1 MTVPERW
8 EEFTPEMRDALLR
21 VSRDELTADEA
32 REQLLRRRERGVAVG
47 GDGPGRVLA
56 FPDKHLAPQ
65 GERESAVA
73 SPRGTGLEPAPEPLE
88 GELLT
93 DEESAAVD
101 ARLHQRV
108 TRVVHQIITLVVVVG
123 ESERTSTAL
132 GKAVV
137 RIFWT
142 IIQGFGS
149 WIRRA
154 YDGLTHGVYRR
165 QIKAHESM
173 GNQDQLADW
182 VDRYHKARD
191 QRHKR
196 ILNLPMA
203 AFGVVQVAVGA
214 LAALIG
220 LVILLGVFVAVSG
233 AGPFMSVIHGALELM
248 NWGTTVTMMSWRPL
262 VIASPA
268 FLVIG
273 AYLEGRRCKTPGWLA
288 TTADAD
294 VDVTID
300 ETSIA
305 NALKALRIPQ
315 INEYLKLG
323 FPIQFITT
331 ARRDGRGTHAVVR
344 LPSGVTA
351 DMIAQPQRRAQFA
364 GSLYRATKEVWL
376 KTGSEASVLDI
387 WAADK
392 GALAEGAGPYPL
404 LEKGSVDVFKGVPFG
419 KTLRGDPILAPVIGR
434 NTIVGGIPGQG
445 KSSAARVIMVGFAL
459 DPTAELRI
467 WVPDSNFD
475 FDAFQPRCSRYVMG
489 AEPEKIAEILAHLQ
503 ELHAEVQTRG
513 DLLVKY
519 RIPEVTREWAS
530 KDVGLHPLACLLE
543 EAHVAFQDPNYG
555 QDICQLVVDIV
566 RLGRKRG
573 IHLIVSTQ
581 APTKDSIPRDV
592 TRNCSNGIAFS
603 VGDHVA
609 NDALLGA
616 GAYRGGHRATELI
629 PGTDIGTALVKGFS
643 GQRSEMVQAY
653 FLSVED
659 KHDQVT
665 PIIKRSL
672 EAMDRR
678 GVRQIPAEAPT
689 AIGVVRDLL
698 EDLDEVL
705 NNEPVRAA
713 DVPALLSR
721 LAPEWVPYRRM
732 TGKTLRVELAKRGVK
747 VASTGNVWPVDP
759 VAVRQALAT
768 RSTEDLDD
776 WSS

>member
-1 MTVPERW
+1 M
-8 EEFTPEMRDALLR
+8 
-21 VSRDELTADEA
+21 
-32 REQLLRRRERGVAVG
+32 VG
-47 GDGPGRVLA
+47 GDGEGRVIT
-56 FPDKHLAPQ
+56 FPDKHLAPR

-93 DEESAAVD
+93 DEESTAVD
-101 ARLHQRV
+101 ARLHHRV

-123 ESERTSTAL
+123 ESERTSTAV
-132 GKAVV
+132 GKAFARV
-137 RIFWT
+137 FWAT
-142 IIQGFGS
+142 VQGFWS
-149 WIRRA
+149 WISRA

-173 GNQDQLADW
+173 GNQEQLADW
-182 VDRYHKARD
+182 VDRYHKARQD
-191 QRHKR
+191 RHKR
-196 ILNLPMA
+196 ILNLPMV

-214 LAALIG
+214 VAALIG

-233 AGPFMSVIHGALELM
+233 AGPFMGVVHGTLDLAR
-248 NWGTTVTMMSWRPL
+248 WISTIVGTAWRPL
-262 VIASPA
+262 VILTPLAII
-268 FLVIG
+268 VG
-273 AYLEGRRCKTPGWLA
+273 AWKEGRRCKTPGWLA
-288 TTADAD
+288 TTADSD

-315 INEYLKLG
+315 INEYLKQG

-331 ARRDGRGTHAVVR
+331 ARRDGRGTSFAIR
-344 LPSGVTA
+344 LPHGVTA
-351 DMIAQPQRRAQFA
+351 EMIAQPQRRAQFA

-376 KTGSEASVLDI
+376 KTGSEASILEG

-404 LEKGSVDVFKGVPFG
+404 LDKGTVDVFKGVPFG

-434 NTIVGGIPGQG
+434 NTIVGGMPGQG

-530 KDVGLHPLACLLE
+530 KDVGLHPLVCLLE

-555 QDICQLVVDIV
+555 QDICQLVIDIV
-566 RLGRKRG
+566 RLGRKRA
-573 IHLIVSTQ
+573 IHMIVSTQ

-609 NDALLGA
+609 NDALLGQ

-653 FLSVED
+653 FLSVEN
-659 KHDQVT
+659 KRDQVT
-665 PIIKRSL
+665 PIIKRAL

-678 GVRQIPAEAPT
+678 GVRLIPAEAPT
-689 AIGVVRDLL
+689 AIGTVRDLL

-705 NNEPVRAA
+705 GDHVVPVA
-713 DVPALLSR
+713 DIPALLSR

-732 TGKTLRVELAKRGVK
+732 TGKALRVELAKRGVK
-747 VASTGNVWPVDP
+747 VPSTGNRWPVDP
-759 VAVRQALAT
+759 VTVRQALAT
-768 RSTEDLDD
+768 RSTENLDD

>member
-1 MTVPERW
+1 L
-8 EEFTPEMRDALLR
+8 RDR
-21 VSRDELTADEA
+21 SFMNSR
-32 REQLLRRRERGVAVG
+32 
-47 GDGPGRVLA
+47 GDGPGRILA
-56 FPDKHLAPQ
+56 FPDKHLAPR

-73 SPRGTGLEPAPEPLE
+73 SPPGAGLEPAPEPLE

-93 DEESAAVD
+93 DEQSAAVD

-108 TRVVHQIITLVVVVG
+108 TRVVHQIIMLVVVVG
-123 ESERTSTAL
+123 ESERTSTAV

-137 RIFWT
+137 RVFWT
-142 IIQGFGS
+142 IVQGFGS

-173 GNQDQLADW
+173 GNQEQLAEW

-196 ILNLPMA
+196 ILNLPMV
-203 AFGVVQVAVGA
+203 AFGVVQVAAGA
-214 LAALIG
+214 VAALIG

-233 AGPFMSVIHGALELM
+233 AGPFMGVVHGTLDLAR
-248 NWGTTVTMMSWRPL
+248 WISTIVGTAWRPL
-262 VIASPA
+262 VLLTPLAITA
-268 FLVIG
+268 G
-273 AYLEGRRCKTPGWLA
+273 AWKEGRRCKTPGWLA

-315 INEYLKLG
+315 INEYLKQG

-331 ARRDGRGTHAVVR
+331 ARRDGRGTSFAIR
-344 LPSGVTA
+344 LPHGVTA

-376 KTGSEASVLDI
+376 KTGSEASILEG

-404 LEKGSVDVFKGVPFG
+404 LDKGTVDVFKGVPFG

-434 NTIVGGIPGQG
+434 NTIVGGMPGQG

-530 KDVGLHPLACLLE
+530 KDVGLHPLVCLLE

-555 QDICQLVVDIV
+555 QDICQLVIDIV
-566 RLGRKRG
+566 RLGRKRA
-573 IHLIVSTQ
+573 IHMIVSTQ

-609 NDALLGA
+609 NDALLGQ

-653 FLSVED
+653 FLSVEN
-659 KHDQVT
+659 KRDQVT
-665 PIIKRSL
+665 PIIKRAL
-672 EAMDRR
+672 DAMDRR
-678 GVRQIPAEAPT
+678 GVRLVPAEAPT
-689 AIGVVRDLL
+689 AIGTVRDLL
-698 EDLDEVL
+698 EDLDAVL
-705 NNEPVRAA
+705 DNEPVRAA

>member
-1 MTVPERW
+1 M
-8 EEFTPEMRDALLR
+8 
-21 VSRDELTADEA
+21 S
-32 REQLLRRRERGVAVG
+32 
-47 GDGPGRVLA
+47 GDGEGRVLA
-56 FPDKHLAPQ
+56 FPGAGQIVPRRGGIPDSPPP
-65 GERESAVA
+65 SAV
-73 SPRGTGLEPAPEPLE
+73 EPAPKPPLE

-93 DEESAAVD
+93 EEENQAVD
-101 ARLHQRV
+101 ARFHKRV
-108 TRVVHQIITLVVVVG
+108 THTVHRVITTVVVVG
-123 ESERTSTAL
+123 ESERTSTAV
-132 GKAVV
+132 GKASVRVV
-137 RIFWT
+137 WT
-142 IIQGFGS
+142 TVRGFFS
-149 WIRRA
+149 WLLRA
-154 YDGLTHGVYRR
+154 YDAITFGMYRR
-165 QIKAHESM
+165 QIKAHEAM
-173 GNQDQLADW
+173 GNQEQLAEW
-182 VDRYHKARD
+182 TDRHHKARD
-191 QRHKR
+191 LRHKR
-196 ILNLPMA
+196 ILNLPAA
-203 AFGVVQVAVGA
+203 AFGAAQVFVGGIAAV
-214 LAALIG
+214 IG
-220 LVILLGVFVAVSG
+220 LVILLGVTVAASG
-233 AGPFMSVIHGALELM
+233 AGPFMSVVHGALQLT
-248 NWGTTVTMMSWRPL
+248 NWAATIGATAWRPIMIL
-262 VIASPA
+262 TPLAVIM
-268 FLVIG
+268 G
-273 AYLEGRRCKTPGWLA
+273 AWKEGRRCKTPGWLA
-288 TTADAD
+288 TTGDPE

-300 ETSIA
+300 ETTIA
-305 NALKALRIPQ
+305 NALKALRIAQ
-315 INEYLKLG
+315 INDYLKQG

-344 LPSGVTA
+344 LPNGVTA
-351 DMIAQPQRRAQFA
+351 EMIARPQRRAQFA
-364 GSLYRATKEVWL
+364 GGLFRATKEVWL
-376 KTGSEASVLDI
+376 RTGSEASILDI

-392 GALAEGAGPYPL
+392 GALAEGSGPYPL
-404 LEKGSVDVFKGVPFG
+404 LDKGGVDVFKGVPFG
-419 KTLRGDPILAPVIGR
+419 KTLRGDPITAPVIGR

-445 KSSAARVIMVGFAL
+445 KSSAARVMVVGFAL

-475 FDAFQPRCSRYVMG
+475 FEAFQPRCSRYVMG
-489 AEPEKIAEILAHLQ
+489 AEHEKIAEILAHLQ
-503 ELHAEVQTRG
+503 ELHGEVQTRG

-519 RIPEVTREWAS
+519 RIPEVTREWAN
-530 KDVGLHPLACLLE
+530 KDIGLHPMVCLLE
-543 EAHVAFQDPNYG
+543 EAHVAFQHPEYG
-555 QDICQLVVDIV
+555 PDICRLVIDIV
-566 RLGRKRG
+566 RLGRKRA

-653 FLSVED
+653 FLSVEN

-672 EAMDRR
+672 AAMDQR
-678 GVRQIPAEAPT
+678 GVRMVSGDTPP
-689 AIGVVRDLL
+689 AIGAARDLL

-705 NNEPVRAA
+705 GDEAVRAA

-732 TGKTLRVELAKRGVK
+732 TGKSLRVELAKRGVK

-759 VAVRQALAT
+759 VSVRQVLAT

>member
-1 MTVPERW
+1 MSLIQ
-8 EEFTPEMRDALLR
+8 F
-21 VSRDELTADEA
+21 
-32 REQLLRRRERGVAVG
+32 
-47 GDGPGRVLA
+47 PGK
-56 FPDKHLAPQ
+56 PP
-65 GERESAVA
+65 GERTTEIAPAEVGAV
-73 SPRGTGLEPAPEPLE
+73 PVKPGGEVEPAPEPLE

-101 ARLHQRV
+101 ARLHQRITRTV
-108 TRVVHQIITLVVVVG
+108 HRVVTLVVVVG

-132 GKAVV
+132 GKAAV
-137 RIFWT
+137 RMVWT
-142 IIQGFGS
+142 VLQGFLS
-149 WIRRA
+149 WLGRA
-154 YDGLTHGVYRR
+154 YDAATLGVYRR
-165 QIKAHESM
+165 QVKTHELM
-173 GNQDQLADW
+173 GNQEQLAEW
-182 VDRYHKARD
+182 ADRYHKARQD
-191 QRHKR
+191 RHKR

-203 AFGVVQVAVGA
+203 AFGMLQVAAGA
-214 LAALIG
+214 IAAFIG

-233 AGPFMSVIHGALELM
+233 AGPFMSVVHGTMDLAR
-248 NWGTTVTMMSWRPL
+248 WISTIVGTAWRPL
-262 VIASPA
+262 VILTPLAI
-268 FLVIG
+268 VVG
-273 AYLEGRRCKTPGWLA
+273 AWKEGRRCKTPGWLA
-288 TTADAD
+288 TTADSD

-315 INEYLKLG
+315 INDYLKQG

-344 LPSGVTA
+344 LPRGVTA

-364 GSLYRATKEVWL
+364 GALFRATKEVWL
-376 KTGSEASVLDI
+376 KTGGEASILDI

-404 LEKGSVDVFKGVPFG
+404 LDKGSVDVFKGVPFG
-419 KTLRGDPILAPVIGR
+419 RTLRGDPISAPVIGR

-445 KSSAARVIMVGFAL
+445 KSSAARVMMVGFAL

-475 FDAFQPRCSRYVMG
+475 FEAFEPRCSRYVMG
-489 AEPEKIAEILAHLQ
+489 AETEKIAEILAHLQ

-530 KDVGLHPLACLLE
+530 KSVGLHPLVCLLE
-543 EAHVAFQDPNYG
+543 EAHVAFQHPEYG
-555 QDICQLVVDIV
+555 PDICQLVIDIV
-566 RLGRKRG
+566 RLGRKRA
-573 IHLIVSTQ
+573 IHFIVSTQ

-609 NDALLGA
+609 NDALLGQ

-653 FLSVED
+653 FLSVD
-659 KHDQVT
+659 NKKDQVT

-672 EAMDRR
+672 AAMDQR
-678 GVRQIPAEAPT
+678 GARPLTIDAPPT
-689 AIGVVRDLL
+689 ATVRDLL
-698 EDLDEVL
+698 EDLDEIL
-705 NNEPVRAA
+705 GDEPVRAA
-713 DVPALLSR
+713 DLPALLSR
-721 LAPEWVPYRRM
+721 LAPDWVPYRRL
-732 TGKTLRVELAKRGVK
+732 TGRSLRVELAKRGVK

-759 VAVRQALAT
+759 AAVRRALAA

-776 WSS
+776 WTD

>member
-1 MTVPERW
+1 MSNVSGMGPGLSLIQFPGKPPPERKK
-8 EEFTPEMRDALLR
+8 
-21 VSRDELTADEA
+21 ELASA
-32 REQLLRRRERGVAVG
+32 QSGAVPVKPG
-47 GDGPGRVLA
+47 GEV
-56 FPDKHLAPQ
+56 
-65 GERESAVA
+65 
-73 SPRGTGLEPAPEPLE
+73 EPADAPLE

-93 DEESAAVD
+93 DAESAVVD
-101 ARLHQRV
+101 ARLHQRITRTV
-108 TRVVHQIITLVVVVG
+108 HRVVTLVVVVG

-132 GKAVV
+132 GKASV
-137 RIFWT
+137 RFLWCIMR
-142 IIQGFGS
+142 GFGS
-149 WIRRA
+149 WFTRA
-154 YDGLTHGVYRR
+154 YDAATLGVYRR
-165 QIKAHESM
+165 QIKAHEAM
-173 GNQDQLADW
+173 GNQEQLAEW
-182 VDRYHKARD
+182 TDRYSKAREH
-191 QRHKR
+191 RHKR
-196 ILNLPMA
+196 ILNMPMA
-203 AFGVVQVAVGA
+203 AFGVVQVAAGTI
-214 LAALIG
+214 AALIG
-220 LVILLGVFVAVSG
+220 LVILLGIAVAVSG
-233 AGPFMSVIHGALELM
+233 AGPFMGVVRGTLELTR
-248 NWGTTVTMMSWRPL
+248 WVAAIVGTAWKPL
-262 VIASPA
+262 VILTPLAI
-268 FLVIG
+268 VVG
-273 AYLEGRRCKTPGWLA
+273 AWKEGRRCKTPGWLA
-288 TTADAD
+288 TTRDAD

-315 INEYLKLG
+315 INDYLKQG

-344 LPSGVTA
+344 LPRGVTA
-351 DMIAQPQRRAQFA
+351 EMIAQPQRRAQFA

-376 KTGSEASVLDI
+376 KTGGEASILDI

-404 LEKGSVDVFKGVPFG
+404 LDKGSVDVFKGVPFG
-419 KTLRGDPILAPVIGR
+419 RTLRGDPISAPVIGR

-445 KSSAARVIMVGFAL
+445 KSSAARVMVIGFAL

-475 FDAFQPRCSRYVMG
+475 FEAFEPRCSRYVMG
-489 AEPEKIAEILAHLQ
+489 AETEKIAEILAHLQ

-530 KDVGLHPLACLLE
+530 KNVGLHPLVCLLE
-543 EAHVAFQDPNYG
+543 EAHVAFQHPEYG
-555 QDICQLVVDIV
+555 PDICQLVIDIV
-566 RLGRKRG
+566 RLGRKRA
-573 IHLIVSTQ
+573 IHFIVSTQ

-609 NDALLGA
+609 NDALLGQ

-653 FLSVED
+653 FLSVD
-659 KHDQVT
+659 NKRDQVT

-672 EAMDRR
+672 DAMDQR
-678 GVRQIPAEAPT
+678 GARPLTIGAPPT
-689 AIGVVRDLL
+689 VVVRDLL
-698 EDLDEVL
+698 EDLDEIL
-705 NNEPVRAA
+705 GDKPLRAA
-713 DVPALLSR
+713 DVPALLSQ
-721 LAPEWVPYRRM
+721 LAPDWVPYRQM
-732 TGKTLRVELAKRGVK
+732 TGKSLRIELAKRGVK
-747 VASTGNVWPVDP
+747 VSSTGNVWPVDP
-759 VAVRQALAT
+759 VVVRRALAT